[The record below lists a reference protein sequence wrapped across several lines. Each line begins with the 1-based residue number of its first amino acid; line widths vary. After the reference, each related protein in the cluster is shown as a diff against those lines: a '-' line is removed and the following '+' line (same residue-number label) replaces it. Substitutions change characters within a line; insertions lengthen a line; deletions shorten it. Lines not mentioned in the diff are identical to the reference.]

1 MAQVELEVAARVHGP
16 AKLSGVCVSDCGDNQ
31 RGPQAPRAQQPGSAT
46 RIYLLPRDAAPPYS
60 PASNQPRAA
69 RGPLGLS
76 ACTTGSLQRHGSTQ
90 IKAFRED
97 WSRNVAYWASGSLG
111 SFVFVESPFL
121 RPLARSLRD
130 DTTAANLRQIGGVSV
145 PASAARLSASR
156 SPLTCAF
163 SLSTRREAFSP
174 WRSAIRRAAPGRI
187 RRPSAILCVAAGS
200 HGDAIAPAR

>member
-1 MAQVELEVAARVHGP
+1 MATTSFV
-16 AKLSGVCVSDCGDNQ
+16 
-31 RGPQAPRAQQPGSAT
+31 RGTFVNHADRDVRPQAPRAQQPPVRT

-60 PASNQPRAA
+60 PASNQPRGAS
-69 RGPLGLS
+69 GPVGLS

-111 SFVFVESPFL
+111 PFVFVESPFL
-121 RPLARSLRD
+121 GRPLARSLPD

-163 SLSTRREAFSP
+163 NLSTRREAFSP
-174 WRSAIRRAAPGRI
+174 WRSAIRRAAPVRI
-187 RRPSAILCVAAGS
+187 RRPSAVLCVAAGS